1 MFDSFYFEE
10 EQKKYENSFFND
22 GSYCVI
28 GTGRRLFRR
37 CPRYDDDAYHLP
49 RHESIFVLEQR

>member
-1 MFDSFYFEE
+1 MRTAFLMTALTVLWYWSEII
-10 EQKKYENSFFND
+10 S
-22 GSYCVI
+22 
-28 GTGRRLFRR
+28 R

>member
-1 MFDSFYFEE
+1 MRTAFLMTALT
-10 EQKKYENSFFND
+10 
-22 GSYCVI
+22 CVI
-28 GTGRRLFRR
+28 GTGWRLFRR